1 MSGCRVKRGVSP
13 VAPMVAV
20 HGGEGRRVVVGGGG
34 GGEGA
39 EVGVAVAGGVAR
51 VPHVQGGIT
60 VGGGVAVLWRDIKG
74 VTRLP

>member
-20 HGGEGRRVVVGGGG
+20 HGGEGRRVVIWGGG

-39 EVGVAVAGGVAR
+39 EVRVAVAGGVAR
-51 VPHVQGGIT
+51 VAHVQGSIT
-60 VGGGVAVLWRDIKG
+60 IGGGVAVLCRKK
-74 VTRLP
+74 R

>member
-13 VAPMVAV
+13 VAAHMAV

-51 VPHVQGGIT
+51 VAQVQGGIT
-60 VGGGVAVLWRDIKG
+60 VGDGVAVLWRDIKEESS
-74 VTRLP
+74 LS

>member
-1 MSGCRVKRGVSP
+1 MSGGRVKRGVSP

-34 GGEGA
+34 GGESA
-39 EVGVAVAGGVAR
+39 EIGVAVAGRVAG

-60 VGGGVAVLWRDIKG
+60 VGGGVAVLQRDIKDE
-74 VTRLP
+74 